1 MHTQLPLASSVVKA
15 RVSKVLSSTPC
26 ALTWRDRK
34 LFVSA
39 ASPEESLDLAALQ
52 DGDRLVECLRRS
64 PVELVKLDSDLS
76 PEMLLRWAEA
86 CGQAK
91 KACYVSQPSDLWVK
105 TPSSVVKS
113 MASVMKRTFHSAVA
127 GMMAAVLF
135 PVLLAA
141 MPTFRLN
148 RRWAVGTRGQILD
161 VLLVDELQTVSSA
174 VVASM
179 VGILA
184 RLLNVAQGKMLL
196 NDPMPQSVEN
206 CFGL

>member
-1 MHTQLPLASSVVKA
+1 MLIQRSLTSSIVKA
-15 RVSKVLSSTPC
+15 TASKVFSSAPC
-26 ALTWRDRK
+26 ALTWHDRQ
-34 LFVSA
+34 LFVRA
-39 ASPEESLDLAALQ
+39 ASLEESLDLEAFQ
-52 DGDRLVECLRRS
+52 DSDRLVECLRRS
-64 PVELVKLDSDLS
+64 PVELVKLASDLS
-76 PEMLLRWAEA
+76 PELLLRWAEA

-91 KACYVSQPSDLWVK
+91 KACYVSQPSDLLVK
-105 TPSSVVKS
+105 TPSSVVRS
-113 MASVMKRTFHSAVA
+113 MASVMKRTVHSAVA

>member
-1 MHTQLPLASSVVKA
+1 MLTQLPLASSVVKA
-15 RVSKVLSSTPC
+15 TVSKVLSSTPC

-91 KACYVSQPSDLWVK
+91 KACYVNVPSVSEILSQPN
-105 TPSSVVKS
+105 
-113 MASVMKRTFHSAVA
+113 
-127 GMMAAVLF
+127 
-135 PVLLAA
+135 PVLWFLKKSIHRATAIGLALA
-141 MPTFRLN
+141 LTPALVLGITVFKLFDFKLQRQ
-148 RRWAVGTRGQILD
+148 WAVGDRGRLFQMWVCPQPID
-161 VLLVDELQTVSSA
+161 RSNGFCTMQSFLLKLVNVMQGEL
-174 VVASM
+174 
-179 VGILA
+179 
-184 RLLNVAQGKMLL
+184 LLGE
-196 NDPMPQSVEN
+196 PMPTALNQ
-206 CFGL
+206 GLS